1 MPDISS
7 LSRYGKIGSYTKQ
20 FKMQQKWEQKK
31 TSGNVLSKQSSS
43 VTEPQKE
50 YKSAAG
56 MALAEKQAND
66 QLLLDQFSEQQAN
79 RDEKMEAITNKVM
92 YGNDLTPEEMDYIK
106 EKNPAL
112 YRQLMEEEAE
122 AKLVE
127 EKLKHAETKEE
138 AREVI
143 WNETAKA
150 MSVAKTTSS
159 DPHISEADKLAI
171 LGKQLRKVKN
181 AAEKMQEFQ
190 ESGAYEKLPTEVEKD
205 IAERDEKEAK
215 EYEME
220 EALKSITE
228 KMEEIQDRMSPS
240 EEEAVSEPENAGA
253 SENAEIAENIESAEN
268 SAATANSKPA
278 ANPKVAVNSEIPESA
293 MKPENRKNMTLNEA
307 QNTYEAQKLRR
318 SRHKKEETLELKTE
332 NRGADPV
339 PLQKGSSA
347 GASGGI
353 SGLFGMGGAVG
364 SKTSTGGSSS
374 RSLDVKA

>member
-7 LSRYGKIGSYTKQ
+7 LSRYGKIGNYTKQ

-92 YGNDLTPEEMDYIK
+92 YGNELTPEEMDYIK

-181 AAEKMQEFQ
+181 ATEKMQEFQ

-240 EEEAVSEPENAGA
+240 KEEAVSEPENAGA

-318 SRHKKEETLELKTE
+318 SRHKKEETPELKTE

-353 SGLFGMGGAVG
+353 SGLFGMGGAAG
-364 SKTSTGGSSS
+364 SQTSTGGSSS